1 MSDRI
6 YQVSWTDRFSTTI
19 APEVAHREFQ
29 RIEAREGAVTPHA
42 LLDASRPVDAP
53 LHALFEWDNTKAAER
68 WRLNQA
74 QEIISSLRI
83 VVREGEADIPAM
95 AYVEVAAGG
104 DRHRKAFLPM
114 TSVVDDGERR
124 VQFLLGE
131 LRNLEGI
138 LRRTEAF
145 GEMAPLRDAVQQ
157 VRRDLQG
164 QESNHRSMSVAD

>member
-6 YQVSWTDRFSTTI
+6 YQVSWTERFSTTI
-19 APEVAHREFQ
+19 EPEVAHREFQ
-29 RIEAREGAVTPHA
+29 RIEAKVGAVTPQA
-42 LLDASRPVDAP
+42 LLDASRPDGAP
-53 LHALFEWDNTKAAER
+53 LHGLFEWDNTRAAER

-83 VVREGEADIPAM
+83 VVREGEPEMPAM
-95 AYVEVAAGG
+95 AYLSVGASG
-104 DRHRKAFLPM
+104 DRRHKGFLPM
-114 TSVVDDGERR
+114 TSVVDNRARR

-145 GEMAPLRDAVQQ
+145 GEMEPLRDAIRQI
-157 VRRDLQG
+157 RRDLQV
-164 QESNHRSMSVAD
+164 QEGDDRSMSVAD

>member
-6 YQVSWTDRFSTTI
+6 YQVSWTERFSTTVS
-19 APEVAHREFQ
+19 PEVAHREFQ
-29 RIEAREGAVTPHA
+29 RIEAREGAVTPHT
-42 LLDASRPVDAP
+42 LLAASRPVDAP
-53 LHALFEWDNTKAAER
+53 LHGLFEWDDTKAAER

-83 VVREGEADIPAM
+83 VVREGEPDVPAM

-104 DRHRKAFLPM
+104 DRHRKAFVPM
-114 TSVVDDGERR
+114 TAVVDDRERR
-124 VQFLLGE
+124 VQFLMGE

-145 GEMAPLRDAVQQ
+145 GEMEPLREAVRL
-157 VRRDLQG
+157 VRIDLQG
-164 QESNHRSMSVAD
+164 RPGEHRSMSVAD